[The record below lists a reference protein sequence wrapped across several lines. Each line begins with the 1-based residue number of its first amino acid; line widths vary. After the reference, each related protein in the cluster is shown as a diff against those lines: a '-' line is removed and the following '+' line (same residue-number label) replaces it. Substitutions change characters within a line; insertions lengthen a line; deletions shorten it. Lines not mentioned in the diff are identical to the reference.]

1 MNSLCVSRT
10 AFRTWTNLRRHFRP
24 YSKPITGL
32 MGHPRVV
39 IMVMT
44 YRGGFVLV
52 RMKVCGTFWCVKVH
66 LLSNPFHSLLL
77 KLLYGT
83 LFHKYSH
90 GSKNN
95 SVPS

>member
-1 MNSLCVSRT
+1 
-10 AFRTWTNLRRHFRP
+10 
-24 YSKPITGL
+24 

-39 IMVMT
+39 IMVVT
-44 YRGGFVLV
+44 YHGGFVLV
-52 RMKVCGTFWCVKVH
+52 RIKFVA
-66 LLSNPFHSLLL
+66 HSQTTSFTLL